1 MFSNLTSYLS
11 SAQSRRDFLCL
22 GVLMAAG
29 LGYEHYLQGYLTGIP
44 QATQLRLAFS
54 CSLLFAL
61 WYEFKRGDWRGSLI
75 RMAAIT
81 LVFLVAAAA
90 APHVRH
96 EFSEIIA
103 EAKADPY
110 VVEVFSAEGVA
121 LMANPLAGFGAC
133 FGVSVMVARVL
144 CGGLAVRILSRVAKH
159 DGSVCPCPHCGGPI
173 PR

>member
-1 MFSNLTSYLS
+1 MTAYFR
-11 SAQSRRDFLCL
+11 SRQFGRDVLCMA
-22 GVLMAAG
+22 VLVAAG
-29 LGYEHYLQGYLTGIP
+29 LSYEHYLQGYLTGIP

-81 LVFLVAAAA
+81 LVFLVAAAV

-96 EFSEIIA
+96 EFFELIA

-110 VVEVFSAEGVA
+110 VVEAFSAEGVA

-133 FGVSVMVARVL
+133 FGVSVMAARLL

>member
-1 MFSNLTSYLS
+1 MTAYFR
-11 SAQSRRDFLCL
+11 SRQFGRDVLCL
-22 GVLMAAG
+22 LVLVAAG
-29 LGYEHYLQGYLTGIP
+29 LGYEHYLQGYLAGIP

-81 LVFLVAAAA
+81 LVFLVAASI
-90 APHVRH
+90 APYVRH
-96 EFSEIIA
+96 EFFEVIA
-103 EAKADPY
+103 QAKADPY
-110 VVEVFSAEGVA
+110 VVEAFSAEGVA

-133 FGVSVMVARVL
+133 FGVSVMTARVFF
-144 CGGLAVRILSRVAKH
+144 GGIAVRILSRVAKH
-159 DGSVCPCPHCGGPI
+159 DGSVCPCPHCGNPI